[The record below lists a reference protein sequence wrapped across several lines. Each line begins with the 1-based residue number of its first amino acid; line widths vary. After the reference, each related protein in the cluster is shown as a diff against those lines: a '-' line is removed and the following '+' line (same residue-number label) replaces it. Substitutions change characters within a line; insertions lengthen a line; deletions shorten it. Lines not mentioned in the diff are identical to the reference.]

1 MTQINVEIINQL
13 SDNYS
18 YIIFNNSNSSSIV
31 VDPSEDEKIIKVL
44 KKKKLKLEYILIT
57 HHHNDHTSGVLGL
70 VKEYP
75 QAQIYSP
82 SELFSLTINK
92 ISNGDKIKTRLNEF
106 QVFAT
111 PGHTLDHVV
120 LCDTK
125 NKFLFVG
132 DVLFRLGCGRVFEG
146 TIEQMHN
153 SLNKILNL
161 SDDMTVYCGHEYTLN
176 NLKFLEHLFVQNDIL
191 ANTKKQILRDLKLK
205 NKSIPFILGDEKR
218 SNPFLNP
225 KCEMASKFKKNN
237 NYSNL
242 EFFRYLREK
251 KDNF

>member
-1 MTQINVEIINQL
+1 M
-13 SDNYS
+13 
-18 YIIFNNSNSSSIV
+18 
-31 VDPSEDEKIIKVL
+31 
-44 KKKKLKLEYILIT
+44 
-57 HHHNDHTSGVLGL
+57 
-70 VKEYP
+70 
-75 QAQIYSP
+75 
-82 SELFSLTINK
+82 
-92 ISNGDKIKTRLNEF
+92 
-106 QVFAT
+106 
-111 PGHTLDHVV
+111 
-120 LCDTK
+120 
-125 NKFLFVG
+125 LFVG

-153 SLNKILNL
+153 SLNKLLNL
-161 SDDMTVYCGHEYTLN
+161 PDDMTVYCGHEYTLN
-176 NLKFLEHLFVQNDIL
+176 NLKFLEHVFVQNDIL

-225 KCEMASKFKKNN
+225 ECEMASKLKKNN